1 MTNLTIINKVVR
13 THNDLFSLNDLHTAS
28 GSSAKN
34 KPSNFLRLDQTQD
47 LIDEINRCS
56 DLSIAYERKR
66 GGASQGTWVC
76 KELVYAYAMWISAK
90 FHLQVIRAFDAMATQ
105 QYSYSAI
112 EQKNPIDH
120 LNFMHQRWLVVVE
133 KGVVTNKRA
142 LTPDENL
149 FNRKHF
155 INYFNEPCV
164 GFNQLDEL
172 LELSR
177 AVNERIVKLA
187 SN

>member
-1 MTNLTIINKVVR
+1 MTGLSIFNQSIRIKN
-13 THNDLFSLNDLHTAS
+13 NFYSLNDLHHAS
-28 GSSAKN
+28 GHEDRHR
-34 KPSNFLRLDQTQD
+34 PIRFMRLEQTQELIAEIDQRPD
-47 LIDEINRCS
+47 LVF
-56 DLSIAYERKR
+56 ATKR
-66 GGASQGTWVC
+66 GGKNAGTWVC

-105 QYSYSAI
+105 QYSYPAI
-112 EQKNPIDH
+112 EQKDPIDH

-133 KGVVTNKRA
+133 KGVVINKRA

-187 SN
+187 SQ

>member
-1 MTNLTIINKVVR
+1 MASGAQSKHKVANFVRANTTQELIHEISQDSDTRLTIITK
-13 THNDLFSLNDLHTAS
+13 HG
-28 GSSAKN
+28 GSH
-34 KPSNFLRLDQTQD
+34 R
-47 LIDEINRCS
+47 
-56 DLSIAYERKR
+56 
-66 GGASQGTWVC
+66 GTWVC

-105 QYSYSAI
+105 QYSYPAI
-112 EQKNPIDH
+112 EQKDPIDH

-187 SN
+187 SR